1 MEVLL
6 ISLFQVGSDRARL
19 VFPTSPSLI
28 SGWSVGCRA
37 IYFQKSC
44 SLFCQVGCLLF
55 VFGCMFEFLVVTICS
70 QKGDELF
77 SGEVEIFDAL
87 AYQYDYIMFLGSARC
102 LNVVFP
108 TFENLRSRFS
118 FFATFYNNDLCW

>member
-1 MEVLL
+1 MV
-6 ISLFQVGSDRARL
+6 VARYI
-19 VFPTSPSLI
+19 FE
-28 SGWSVGCRA
+28 
-37 IYFQKSC
+37 

-87 AYQYDYIMFLGSARC
+87 AYQFTYIMFLWLSQRSQC
-102 LNVVFP
+102 CFP
-108 TFENLRSRFS
+108 DLWHYEVQVLILR
-118 FFATFYNNDLCW
+118 DVL